1 MRNKIT
7 KINSQGPTM
16 FRRLTRA
23 DLITFDPEAK
33 DLILEAMDV
42 GCLGRISSKGHCI
55 LRNNAGGSTSIP
67 RNMSSPNRT
76 AQNARADMKRLF
88 AAHQPNAEPPVSDLT
103 SRRTQLI
110 TVAQAFVA
118 HGNTFSRWF
127 DDLPGGLPADQ
138 LLEIS
143 FNETDEP
150 FFNAVAAQ
158 DLEPKPRPTS
168 SEPQPL
174 RKTRRSSHLRIA
186 PEPGQEA
193 EIDMSAQPEDQDPN
207 SEQIP
212 VPHWTIKSPEEVLA
226 SVRDALGEDPRVAV
240 LERRVTELEKA
251 LTKETERADEAQSR
265 LGLIK
270 EAFHA

>member
-7 KINSQGPTM
+7 KNHSQGPTM

-23 DLITFDPEAK
+23 DLITFDREAK

-88 AAHQPNAEPPVSDLT
+88 AAH
-103 SRRTQLI
+103 
-110 TVAQAFVA
+110 
-118 HGNTFSRWF
+118 GNTFSRWF

-150 FFNAVAAQ
+150 FFNAVPAQ
-158 DLEPKPRPTS
+158 DLEPEPGPTS
-168 SEPQPL
+168 PEPQPL
-174 RKTRRSSHLRIA
+174 RRTLRSSHLRIA

-193 EIDMSAQPEDQDPN
+193 EADMSAQPEDQDPN

-212 VPHWTIKSPEEVLA
+212 VPHSTIKSPEEVLA
-226 SVRDALGEDPRVAV
+226 SIRDALGEDPRVAV
-240 LERRVTELEKA
+240 LERRVTELKKA
-251 LTKETERADEAQSR
+251 LAKETERADEAQSR